1 MDAVRTI
8 LREAPRFL
16 QPDGLLVVELGHNR
30 EAAESAFPRMPF
42 MWLSTASSADSVFLL
57 KRDDIIAGR

>member
-16 QPDGLLVVELGHNR
+16 QSNGILVVEVGHNR
-30 EAAESAFPRMPF
+30 ENAEAAFPRMPF
-42 MWLSTASSADSVFLL
+42 LWLSTPSASDSVFLL
-57 KRDDIIAGR
+57 RREDIVAGR